1 MCYEGGRVK
10 STSLEK
16 NDSYPSVK
24 IVRVTTKKNTVHD
37 VQISKGEI
45 IVKSK
50 WEKQQSNAN
59 QKETGIVILMSYKI
73 ELKSVNLKSLDGMKV
88 SAQ

>member
-1 MCYEGGRVK
+1 MMFKSAEGKLVK
-10 STSLEK
+10 K
-16 NDSYPSVK
+16 
-24 IVRVTTKKNTVHD
+24 
-37 VQISKGEI
+37 
-45 IVKSK
+45 K

-73 ELKSVNLKSLDGMKV
+73 ELKSFNRKSFDGMKV